1 MWNYVYTIAISI
13 LIVYILHQLWEY
25 MKDSYSTKRTKDLI
39 GIQTEKY
46 KKIIDDL
53 SHRIHSMKEPVVDL
67 GGSISTE
74 DPDLEAFMNKISN
87 ETI

>member
-1 MWNYVYTIAISI
+1 MWNYVVTIAISI

-53 SHRIHSMKEPVVDL
+53 SHRIHSTEESDKDL
-67 GGSISTE
+67 VLESNE

>member
-1 MWNYVYTIAISI
+1 MWNYLYTIAISI

-25 MKDSYSTKRTKDLI
+25 IKDSYSTKRTKDLI

-53 SHRIHSMKEPVVDL
+53 SHRKHSTGESDKDL
-67 GGSISTE
+67 V
-74 DPDLEAFMNKISN
+74 L
-87 ETI
+87 

>member
-1 MWNYVYTIAISI
+1 MWNYIVTIAISI

-53 SHRIHSMKEPVVDL
+53 SHRIHSTEESDKDL
-67 GGSISTE
+67 VLESNE

>member
-1 MWNYVYTIAISI
+1 MWNYVVTIAISI

-53 SHRIHSMKEPVVDL
+53 SHRIHCSDNPVIDP
-67 GGSISTE
+67 GSNPTE

>member
-1 MWNYVYTIAISI
+1 MWNYIVTIAISI

-25 MKDSYSTKRTKDLI
+25 MKDSYSTKRTKDRI

-53 SHRIHSMKEPVVDL
+53 SHRIHSTEESDKDL
-67 GGSISTE
+67 VLESNE

>member
-1 MWNYVYTIAISI
+1 MWNYIVTIAISI

-53 SHRIHSMKEPVVDL
+53 SHRIHSTQESDKDL
-67 GGSISTE
+67 VLESNE

>member
-1 MWNYVYTIAISI
+1 
-13 LIVYILHQLWEY
+13 

-39 GIQTEKY
+39 GIQTEIY

-53 SHRIHSMKEPVVDL
+53 SHRIHSTEESDKDL
-67 GGSISTE
+67 VLESNE